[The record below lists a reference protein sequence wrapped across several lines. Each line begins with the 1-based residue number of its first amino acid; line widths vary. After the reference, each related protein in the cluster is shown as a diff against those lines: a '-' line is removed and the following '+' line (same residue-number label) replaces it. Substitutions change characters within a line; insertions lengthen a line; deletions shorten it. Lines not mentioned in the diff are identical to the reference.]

1 MNKKKLWIYFLTALL
16 TIGWTLMYA
25 QPAYAGNAT
34 VSVSA
39 SASQVTT
46 GTTVTVT
53 VGISADEEIG
63 YGVAIA
69 YDPSILEY
77 QGGGDGGGSGTVTL
91 VNEGPVTST
100 SRTLTFTA
108 VGTGTSAISASEY
121 AGGCYGYVTGDMS
134 VSYGGASVTV
144 SAPQASPGESG
155 GNDGGGDAPDTTAPL
170 VGSGDNLLKSLDIS
184 PGTLTPAF
192 QPQTTS
198 YSVTLPEDTT
208 SIVVSA
214 VPNDSKAK
222 VAVSHNNDLEPGA
235 NKTYIVVTAE
245 NGTQRTYVLNI
256 TCGEVP
262 EEPEEAAITI
272 NGVQYGFATP
282 EQMEGVAIPEGFEAG
297 ESEYEQETI
306 TVYTSP
312 NHLLQIV
319 YLIDT
324 EGNGQWFLYEKDQ
337 KTFQPYVE
345 YQATGNRYV
354 ILTPG
359 DDVQIPSGYEAT
371 ELEIQGQT
379 VTAYVKNGETEFVLL
394 YAVNINGEPG
404 FYLYDTVEGT
414 YQRYVEPDVT
424 EEVLV
429 TTEAATT
436 EAPPVPENEKLQHLR
451 VMLYII
457 SGIAVVLLGLVIGM
471 VVYHKRKVKP
481 IDDIP
486 EDFAD
491 LDEKES

>member
-1 MNKKKLWIYFLTALL
+1 M
-16 TIGWTLMYA
+16 
-25 QPAYAGNAT
+25 
-34 VSVSA
+34 
-39 SASQVTT
+39 
-46 GTTVTVT
+46 
-53 VGISADEEIG
+53 
-63 YGVAIA
+63 
-69 YDPSILEY
+69 
-77 QGGGDGGGSGTVTL
+77 
-91 VNEGPVTST
+91 
-100 SRTLTFTA
+100 
-108 VGTGTSAISASEY
+108 
-121 AGGCYGYVTGDMS
+121 
-134 VSYGGASVTV
+134 
-144 SAPQASPGESG
+144 
-155 GNDGGGDAPDTTAPL
+155 
-170 VGSGDNLLKSLDIS
+170 
-184 PGTLTPAF
+184 
-192 QPQTTS
+192 
-198 YSVTLPEDTT
+198 
-208 SIVVSA
+208 
-214 VPNDSKAK
+214 
-222 VAVSHNNDLEPGA
+222 
-235 NKTYIVVTAE
+235 
-245 NGTQRTYVLNI
+245 
-256 TCGEVP
+256 
-262 EEPEEAAITI
+262 
-272 NGVQYGFATP
+272 
-282 EQMEGVAIPEGFEAG
+282 
-297 ESEYEQETI
+297 
-306 TVYTSP
+306 
-312 NHLLQIV
+312 LQIV

-359 DDVQIPSGYEAT
+359 DDVQIPSSYEAT

-451 VMLYII
+451 VMLYIM
-457 SGIAVVLLGLVIGM
+457 SGIAVALLGLVIGM